1 MQSRRDINSVMSIS
15 QSAVQGTQCTGEL
28 CTACANDVGNGE
40 GQVKKNKRQDCDEDE
55 EKENEEEEEDDDDD
69 DDE

>member
-40 GQVKKNKRQDCDEDE
+40 GQVKKNKR
-55 EKENEEEEEDDDDD
+55 
-69 DDE
+69 